1 MIPALTAFEPDIIII
16 ACGLDAGPFDP
27 LAHMLVTARSF
38 AQMTNMLM
46 EVAADMCGGKL
57 VMVHEGGYS
66 EAYVPF
72 CGHAII
78 SQLANSNIT
87 AADPL
92 AQILEARQPN
102 LRMQAFHSTLI
113 GEMAADFGFE

>member
-1 MIPALTAFEPDIIII
+1 
-16 ACGLDAGPFDP
+16 
-27 LAHMLVTARSF
+27 
-38 AQMTNMLM
+38 
-46 EVAADMCGGKL
+46 
-57 VMVHEGGYS
+57 MVHEGGYS

>member
-1 MIPALTAFEPDIIII
+1 
-16 ACGLDAGPFDP
+16 
-27 LAHMLVTARSF
+27 
-38 AQMTNMLM
+38 MTNMLM